1 MQNIEDGLKSKYKST
16 GTPLQKKKKKKKKT
30 VNIAQKSERDLIQFG
45 KLVTET

>member
-16 GTPLQKKKKKKKKT
+16 GTPLQKKKKKKKT